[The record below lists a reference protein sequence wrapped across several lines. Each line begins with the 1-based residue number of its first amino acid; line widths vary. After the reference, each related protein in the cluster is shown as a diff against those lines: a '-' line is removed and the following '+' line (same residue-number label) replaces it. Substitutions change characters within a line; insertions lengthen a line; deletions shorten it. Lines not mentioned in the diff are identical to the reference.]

1 MKRVLILSLV
11 SVFAVTLWADGGIF
25 PPSGIYVGE
34 PYQYAI
40 IEYGGSQEILH
51 LLINV
56 SSDAGSF
63 GWIVPFPSRP
73 AIEEDTIAV
82 FEQIEEMCRPGYEGF
97 SCGVIY
103 DGGYYDGHGVK
114 IIEEGSVGVLSY
126 KIIEADDPDTLFT
139 WLAEND
145 YWIADSADTA
155 EAREVF
161 RDYIQRDWVFVAF
174 SVQEIPRDNSIN
186 VQPVKFTF
194 SSSQIVYP
202 MRITSLNIDS
212 DYYYDYGLLIHV
224 IAEHRVKLEQDAGI
238 NLEYYYANKLN
249 SSEYEAV
256 EKNYPF
262 VAEVCKEGDF
272 ITRLGSYYYDPGE
285 IDSDLVFTYAED
297 DTESN
302 NQYYSGLIIF
312 PILPF
317 AFVTG
322 LALRSRR
329 LFRRKRK
336 KGKR

>member
-56 SSDAGSF
+56 ASDAGSF
-63 GWIVPFPSRP
+63 GWIVPFPSKP

-82 FEQIEEMCRPGYEGF
+82 FEQIEEMCRSTYGGF
-97 SCGVIY
+97 GCGVI
-103 DGGYYDGHGVK
+103 YDGHGVK

-126 KIIEADDPDTLFT
+126 VIIEADDPDTLFN

-174 SVQEIPRDNSIN
+174 SVQDIPRDNSIN

-202 MRITSLNIDS
+202 IR
-212 DYYYDYGLLIHV
+212 
-224 IAEHRVKLEQDAGI
+224 K
-238 NLEYYYANKLN
+238 
-249 SSEYEAV
+249 
-256 EKNYPF
+256 
-262 VAEVCKEGDF
+262 
-272 ITRLGSYYYDPGE
+272 
-285 IDSDLVFTYAED
+285 
-297 DTESN
+297 
-302 NQYYSGLIIF
+302 
-312 PILPF
+312 
-317 AFVTG
+317 VT
-322 LALRSRR
+322 L
-329 LFRRKRK
+329 
-336 KGKR
+336 

>member
-1 MKRVLILSLV
+1 MKRVLILSLA
-11 SVFAVTLWADGGIF
+11 SAFAVTLWADGGIF
-25 PPSGIYVGE
+25 PPPGIYVGE

-40 IEYGGSQEILH
+40 IEYEGSQEILH

-56 SSDAGSF
+56 ASDAASF
-63 GWIVPFPSRP
+63 GWIVPFPSKP

-82 FEQIEEMCRPGYEGF
+82 FEQIEEMCRPSYGGF
-97 SCGVIY
+97 GCGVIY
-103 DGGYYDGHGVK
+103 DGGYYAGHSVK
-114 IIEEGSVGVLSY
+114 VIEEGSVGILSY
-126 KIIEADDPDTLFT
+126 EIIKADDPDTLFN

-145 YWIADSADTA
+145 YWIADSSDTA
-155 EAREVF
+155 RAREVF
-161 RDYIQRDWVFVAF
+161 SDYIERDWVFVAF

-194 SSSQIVYP
+194 TSSQIVYP
-202 MRITSLNIDS
+202 MRITSLNTNPE
-212 DYYYDYGLLIHV
+212 YYYDYGLLIHV

-238 NLEYYYANKLN
+238 RPEYSYANKLN

-272 ITRLGSYYYDPGE
+272 ITRLASYYYDPGD

-297 DTESN
+297 DAEGN
-302 NQYYSGLIIF
+302 NQYYSALIIF

-317 AFVTG
+317 AFVAG
-322 LALRSRR
+322 LALRSRLR
-329 LFRRKRK
+329 FRKRRKR
-336 KGKR
+336 